1 MKIIFKF
8 QKKYNI
14 IRTRIN
20 IKLIIVHARM
30 QFNFIFKQPG
40 YNHEKLSKMNNFDN
54 FTFFVQ
60 YFFFLFYADMGAHK
74 YILRIQYIIH
84 MIF

>member
-1 MKIIFKF
+1 
-8 QKKYNI
+8 
-14 IRTRIN
+14 
-20 IKLIIVHARM
+20 M

-74 YILRIQYIIH
+74 YIYIYSIYDFLNTYVSYFSIND
-84 MIF
+84 MFVFNIYIYI